1 MSLGHG
7 ASIVRDNLVL
17 HLDAANVKSYPG
29 SGTAWNDLS
38 GQNNHGV
45 IYNSPSYNG
54 SSFTFTNASQQ
65 YVSIP
70 YKSEWRLIGSN
81 TISFWSNGYD
91 ATANQT
97 VIGYQ
102 KGSWQGYI
110 VTGSAISYSGTAG
123 SNDTTPS
130 ITKSLNEWCLFTWVI
145 DRAAGVYRTYKND
158 ILSGTTTITQPD
170 LSSSFS
176 AGALTIGSSAGSA
189 PRFFTGSISSVQFYT
204 KTLSA
209 DEVQQNFNA
218 QRGRYGL

>member
-1 MSLGHG
+1 MGI
-7 ASIVRDNLVL
+7 AYNTSIVRNGLIL
-17 HLDAANVKSYPG
+17 HLDAANPKSYPG
-29 SGTAWNDLS
+29 TGTAWNDLS

-65 YVSIP
+65 YVDIP

-97 VIGYQ
+97 AVGYQ
-102 KGSWQGYI
+102 KGSWQGYMMTSSGI
-110 VTGSAISYSGTAG
+110 AYSGTSG
-123 SNDTTPS
+123 SNDTTPF
-130 ITKSLNEWCLFTWVI
+130 ITKSANEWCLFTWVI
-145 DRAAGVYRTYKND
+145 DRANGLYRTYKNN

-176 AGALTIGSSAGSA
+176 SGSLLIGASVVSST
-189 PRFFTGSISSVQFYT
+189 RFFTGSISSVQFYT
-204 KTLSA
+204 KALSA
-209 DEVQQNFNA
+209 IEVQQNFEA
-218 QRGRYGL
+218 LRGRYGI